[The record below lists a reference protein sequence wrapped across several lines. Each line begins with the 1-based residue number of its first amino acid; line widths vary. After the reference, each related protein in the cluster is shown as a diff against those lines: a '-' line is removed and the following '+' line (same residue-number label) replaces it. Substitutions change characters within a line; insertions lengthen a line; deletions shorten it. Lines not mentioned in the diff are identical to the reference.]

1 MITTKELGYVSSW
14 ATKVPYPGIEYSE
27 KAAEKLVDAFNDF
40 NKYYSN
46 KEYDIIL
53 SNGEQILFE
62 ILDKN
67 ICHMLGIDYKNTMGD
82 FFAKYREEVLK
93 IDNTITSY
101 ELLKTIIKNIE
112 EVLKYDHDHCGFALN
127 YYRIMI
133 KCSIFEK
140 LSDFSRFNFGV
151 INFNKEKYSEKSGTI
166 FSGKSQK
173 LLYVQS
179 NESVAPYFMMGIK
192 NPEGNQYIEQ
202 PKYVVETLFAP
213 SKVNDF
219 FNEQEVVIPT
229 QILITTEEKMVKA
242 EAKPSEKIALLNQYK
257 SIINQYNLPNKLN
270 IYGDYESI
278 LVNQEQ
284 IRRRIKSNNNI

>member
-27 KAAEKLVDAFNDF
+27 QAVEKLVDAFNNF

-62 ILDKN
+62 ILEKN
-67 ICHMLGIDYKNTMGD
+67 LCHMLGIDYKNIMGD
-82 FFAKYREEVLK
+82 FFTRYREDVLK
-93 IDNTITSY
+93 IDNTTTSY
-101 ELLKTIIKNIE
+101 ELLKTIIENIDN
-112 EVLKYDHDHCGFALN
+112 VLKYDYDHCGFALN

-151 INFNKEKYSEKSGTI
+151 INFDKDKYNEKSGTI
-166 FSGKSQK
+166 FSGRSQK
-173 LLYVQS
+173 FLYVQS
-179 NESVAPYFMMGIK
+179 NEAVAPYFMMGILS
-192 NPEGNQYIEQ
+192 PEQTQYLPES
-202 PKYVVETLFAP
+202 KYIVETLIAP
-213 SKVNDF
+213 TNVDNF

-229 QILITTEEKMVKA
+229 QILITTEEKMDKI
-242 EAKPSEKIALLNQYK
+242 EAKPNEKIALLNQYK
-257 SIINQYNLPNKLN
+257 SIINQYKLPNRLN
-270 IYGDYESI
+270 IYGDYESM
-278 LVNQEQ
+278 LVHQEQ
-284 IRRRIKSNNNI
+284 TYKRKK